1 MKLGW
6 AIVAGTILLVTAAAW
21 LYWTP
26 ASPDAGLPDVHAGQ
40 ASETALLPPVAVGP
54 PPAGVEVQDDAAAEP
69 ALDLAAQWVAVKRFC
84 PWPPDVSSWTVLDES
99 CLSAMGAINLD
110 ADPEWRVV
118 MTDPSGTRRAVVTAL
133 DDAQCHVPPG
143 ETRPDLYE
151 VCAAEAM
158 VRLARLQRKC
168 LPRAHMDWE
177 EELARAGALDERFA
191 ALEGGGSQEEY
202 IRDTEEKHTQHAHV
216 LWSVHMCRSATD
228 ALGWLEAIPRPPG
241 NLANAGLEVY
251 DPRFEGREDII
262 NTGETEID
270 DQGNVAA
277 VTFVEYAAP
286 RLTQDVELFALARR
300 LGAKLPDWADR
311 MLDVHEPTVEQPGTK
326 SDGDQNKRAH
336 PGSTSEPF

>member
-6 AIVAGTILLVTAAAW
+6 GIAAGTVLLATATAW
-21 LYWTP
+21 HYWTSV
-26 ASPDAGLPDVHAGQ
+26 SPDAGPPEVQ
-40 ASETALLPPVAVGP
+40 ASETALLPPVAVALR
-54 PPAGVEVQDDAAAEP
+54 PAAVEVQGDAAAEP
-69 ALDLAAQWVAVKRFC
+69 ALDLLALWEAVKRYC
-84 PWPPDVSSWTVLDES
+84 PWPPDPSSWSVLDEP

-118 MTDPSGTRRAVVTAL
+118 MADPLGTRRAVVTAL
-133 DDAQCHVPPG
+133 DDAQCHVAPG

-151 VCAAEAM
+151 ACAAEAM

-177 EELARAGALDERFA
+177 EQFVRADELDQRFA

-202 IRDTEEKHTQHAHV
+202 IRDTGEKHTQNAHV
-216 LWSVHMCRSATD
+216 LWSVHMCRSAMD
-228 ALGWLEAIPRPPG
+228 ALVWLEAIPRPPG

-251 DPRFEGREDII
+251 DPRFKGRESII
-262 NTGETEID
+262 NTGVPEVD
-270 DQGNVAA
+270 DQGNVVAL
-277 VTFVEYAAP
+277 TFVEYAAP

-311 MLDVHEPTVEQPGTK
+311 ILDVHGPAVEQPRTK
-326 SDGDQNKRAH
+326 PDGD
-336 PGSTSEPF
+336 